1 MKQRNFIIEAY
12 EVANPTNPEM
22 GNRRFIVRE
31 IPTEPNSRPR
41 TVAVC
46 DSVSDLATFFDE
58 DALFNE
64 D

>member
-12 EVANPTNPEM
+12 EVPNPTNPEM
-22 GNRRFIVRE
+22 GNRRFIIRE
-31 IPTEPNSRPR
+31 LPKQPNSPAQ

-64 D
+64 N